1 MATRI
6 IVGLALVLALVL
18 AFAPDVDS
26 SGMLS
31 LALVVLGV
39 AFAVVAVDAEHAT
52 DFLVLAVAA
61 GAATSA
67 DVLGHI
73 PAVGEQLD
81 AIFDH
86 VATVLYSGAITVLA
100 VKVFNW
106 IKG

>member
-1 MATRI
+1 MFRPVVNQEESTQ
-6 IVGLALVLALVL
+6 LV
-18 AFAPDVDS
+18 
-26 SGMLS
+26 SGWLRVMPHVQ
-31 LALVVLGV
+31 AWADRVK
-39 AFAVVAVDAEHAT
+39 VAVDAEHAT

-86 VATVLYSGAITVLA
+86 VATVLYGGAITVLA